1 MYPPRWGHPM
11 SYVLVVA
18 ISLHVL
24 AAVFWAGSTA
34 ALARTGGSETK
45 RLFRP
50 QMGAAAVAILTG
62 GYLWHTIHQGALGP
76 MERSLMIGALSAFAA
91 LIVQVAVVGGALREA
106 RAEAGDAVLPARVL
120 IAHRVAA
127 GLLMIAI
134 VTMAAARYV

>member
-1 MYPPRWGHPM
+1 M

-91 LIVQVAVVGGALREA
+91 LIVQVAVVASLVAIGLVLFALFCQLTGAVDIR
-106 RAEAGDAVLPARVL
+106 RIV
-120 IAHRVAA
+120 A
-127 GLLMIAI
+127 GLRRRPA
-134 VTMAAARYV
+134 

>member
-1 MYPPRWGHPM
+1 M

-62 GYLWHTIHQGALGP
+62 SYLWHTIHQGAVGP

-106 RAEAGDAVLPARVL
+106 RAEAGAVLPARVL

>member
-1 MYPPRWGHPM
+1 M

-62 GYLWHTIHQGALGP
+62 GYLWHTIHQGAVGP

-106 RAEAGDAVLPARVL
+106 RAEAGAVLPARVL